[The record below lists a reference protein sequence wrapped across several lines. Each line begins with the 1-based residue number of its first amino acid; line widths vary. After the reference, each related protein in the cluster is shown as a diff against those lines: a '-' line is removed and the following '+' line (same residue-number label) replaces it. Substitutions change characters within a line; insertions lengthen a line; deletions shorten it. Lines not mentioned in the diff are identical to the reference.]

1 MKQKLN
7 YTPPE
12 VDSLRLQA
20 EQFLCQSEEINNT
33 IYFLDMKETVID
45 EWLDVL

>member
-20 EQFLCQSEEINNT
+20 ENFLCQSEEFNNT
-33 IYFLDMKETVID
+33 NYFVDMKETVID
-45 EWLDVL
+45 GWVDVL